1 LQADCSSALARGM
14 AGTVDGAAAG
24 AVAVGAIVGATD
36 AATSAGADLR
46 VRVAALGFAGL
57 QSAGVQSAGVQCA
70 VAAGFMAEVVSTVA
84 AAGSTVEEADM
95 PEVDMAVVDTDKFVR
110 GLI

>member
-24 AVAVGAIVGATD
+24 AAAVGAIVGATD
-36 AATSAGADLR
+36 TATSAGADLR
-46 VRVAALGFAGL
+46 VRVAALGFAAR
-57 QSAGVQSAGVQCA
+57 QSAVVQSA

-84 AAGSTVEEADM
+84 AEASTEEGADM
-95 PEVDMAVVDTDKFVR
+95 PEVDMAVVDIDKFVAA
-110 GLI
+110 

>member
-1 LQADCSSALARGM
+1 M

-57 QSAGVQSAGVQCA
+57 QFA

-84 AAGSTVEEADM
+84 AEGSTVEGADM